1 MDPMNHLQ
9 FLTWV
14 RGTGLNLSLTIF
26 VLGVIWRLIEI
37 YGLGR
42 KPDLSAPRSV
52 PGASGWHTILRRSL
66 PPPGMLKTSPVSYI
80 GGYVFHIGLAVVVF
94 LFVPHIKLVQGL
106 IGVSWPGLPSQLVDF
121 MTVVT
126 MAAMVV
132 VLVDRIT
139 KPVKRFLSTFGDWF
153 TWALTFLPLLTG
165 WLAVH
170 HLLLPYTQMLALHI
184 LSVELLLIFLPF
196 TKLFHAFTTF
206 GSRWFNGTMNGHKG
220 VPV

>member
-1 MDPMNHLQ
+1 MMDPLQ

-14 RGTGLNLSLTIF
+14 RGTGMSLALAIL
-26 VLGVIWRLIEI
+26 VLGAIWRLIEI

-42 KPDLSAPRSV
+42 KQDLSAPCHV
-52 PGASGWHTILRRSL
+52 AGASGWHTIVRRSL
-66 PPPGMLKTSPVSYI
+66 PPPGLLKTSPVSYI
-80 GGYVFHIGLAVVVF
+80 GGYVFHVGLAVTVF
-94 LFVPHIKLVQGL
+94 LFAPHIML
-106 IGVSWPGLPSQLVDF
+106 IQNLLGIAWPALPSQLVDF
-121 MTVVT
+121 ATVVT
-126 MAAMVV
+126 MAAMFA
-132 VLVDRIT
+132 VLVDRLT

-153 TWALTFLPLLTG
+153 TWTLTFLPLLTG

-170 HLLLPYTQMLALHI
+170 HLLLPYTLMLALHI

-206 GSRWFNGTMNGHKG
+206 GSRWFNGTVNGHKG

>member
-1 MDPMNHLQ
+1 MDQLQ

-14 RGTGLNLSLTIF
+14 RGTGLNLTLAIF

-42 KPDLSAPRSV
+42 KQDLSAPRDV
-52 PGASGWHTILRRSL
+52 PGASGWHTIYRRSI
-66 PPPGMLKTSPVSYI
+66 PPPGMLRLSPVSYI
-80 GGYVFHIGLAVVVF
+80 GGYVFHGGLAVVVF
-94 LFVPHIKLVQGL
+94 LFAPHIAL
-106 IGVSWPGLPSQLVDF
+106 ITSLLGVTWPGLPSQVVDF
-121 MTVVT
+121 VSVVT
-126 MAAMVV
+126 MAAMVA
-132 VLVDRIT
+132 VLADRIT
-139 KPVKRFLSTFGDWF
+139 KPAKRFLSTFGDWF
-153 TWALTFLPLLTG
+153 TWTLTFLPLLSG

-170 HLLLPYTQMLALHI
+170 HLLLPYTLMLALHI

-206 GSRWFNGTMNGHKG
+206 GSRWFNGAVNGHKG